1 MALTLRKVLVTD
13 GIHPDCAALLREGGL
28 EVTQVGKL
36 TPSEL
41 VKQLEGYDTL
51 LVRSATKVTSAVL
64 EACPELKLIGRAGT
78 GTDNIDS
85 QAATRHG
92 VLVINTPG
100 GNTLSA
106 AEHTCV
112 MIAAL
117 SRNLAAACQSIKDGK
132 WERSKFLGSELS
144 GKTLAVLGLGRIG
157 REVASRMRAFG
168 MKIIGYDPIIT
179 AEAAQQFHVE
189 KRELEDIWP
198 DADYVTVHTPLL
210 PQTTNLVNAEALSR
224 CKPGVRII
232 NVARGGIVDEAAL
245 LASLEAG
252 HCGGAGLDVF
262 CQEPPTDWRLVQ
274 HPAVIATPHLGANTK
289 EAQLRVARDLA
300 EQIVTATQGGDLVGL
315 VNATNLS
322 AALSPASRPWVELG
336 QALGQLTSQLA
347 NLRSG
352 PRPLQLEVEIIGADM
367 KPMQSLLS
375 TSVLLGLMAGTTPNG
390 VNLVNAP
397 LAAREAGVA
406 VTHRFTEAEG
416 RGELAVRATAEGV
429 EHSVVGSLHGGRPTL
444 LEMDGARFESGVT
457 IGGHML
463 FFQGD
468 GDSQTVMSLIT
479 SLVAAHA
486 QIVTVMTSDVNSRG
500 PILAV
505 RLQEPTPAPE
515 RLQSDHAKFLL
526 EASF

>member
-1 MALTLRKVLVTD
+1 
-13 GIHPDCAALLREGGL
+13 
-28 EVTQVGKL
+28 
-36 TPSEL
+36 
-41 VKQLEGYDTL
+41 
-51 LVRSATKVTSAVL
+51 
-64 EACPELKLIGRAGT
+64 
-78 GTDNIDS
+78 
-85 QAATRHG
+85 
-92 VLVINTPG
+92 
-100 GNTLSA
+100 
-106 AEHTCV
+106 
-112 MIAAL
+112 
-117 SRNLAAACQSIKDGK
+117 
-132 WERSKFLGSELS
+132 
-144 GKTLAVLGLGRIG
+144 
-157 REVASRMRAFG
+157 
-168 MKIIGYDPIIT
+168 
-179 AEAAQQFHVE
+179 
-189 KRELEDIWP
+189 
-198 DADYVTVHTPLL
+198 
-210 PQTTNLVNAEALSR
+210 
-224 CKPGVRII
+224 
-232 NVARGGIVDEAAL
+232 
-245 LASLEAG
+245 
-252 HCGGAGLDVF
+252 
-262 CQEPPTDWRLVQ
+262 
-274 HPAVIATPHLGANTK
+274 
-289 EAQLRVARDLA
+289 VARDLA